1 MPDDKSAKEEVKED
15 KPINLDT
22 SGPDVEITL
31 PEEKDKAIVEVKEKE
46 ETKEEVQDAKTVEE
60 PVKSD
65 DAPAKSDEQPDV
77 QESKPEETEEQ
88 KQEELEDY
96 SKGVKSRIAKLTKRM
111 REAERQREA
120 ALTYAKSVQ
129 GEQKSLK
136 DRLAKL
142 DTGYV
147 KEMEDRITSSVTA
160 AESKLKAAR
169 DAGDISAEVTAQKE
183 IAKLGY
189 EEARLAEMKVNQKQ
203 EDEQRKPLSEGTI
216 PQIPTQPTPDPAAT
230 QWAHKN
236 TWFGKDSAMT
246 YTAFDL
252 HKKLV
257 DDEGYDPQSTDYYGE
272 LDRRIRLEFPQ
283 KFGNNTEQ
291 SSKPVR
297 TPVQTVA
304 SATRSGFKD
313 GRRTVKLTSS
323 QVAIA
328 NKLNVPLEEYA
339 KQVNIVKE
347 K

>member
-1 MPDDKSAKEEVKED
+1 MPDETKKAEEVKEEKIID
-15 KPINLDT
+15 LDT
-22 SGPDVEITL
+22 SGPDVEVTQ
-31 PEEKDKAIVEVKEKE
+31 PEEKDKAVVEIKEDVKDEKPI
-46 ETKEEVQDAKTVEE
+46 EE
-60 PVKSD
+60 PAKPD
-65 DAPAKSDEQPDV
+65 DAPAKLDEQPDV
-77 QESKPEETEEQ
+77 QESKPETEDQ
-88 KQEELEDY
+88 KQELEDY
-96 SKGVKSRIAKLTKRM
+96 SKGVKTRIAKLTKRM

-136 DRLAKL
+136 DRLSKL

-169 DAGDISAEVTAQKE
+169 DAGDISAEVVAQKE

-189 EEARLAEMKVNQKQ
+189 EEARLAEMKVTQKQ
-203 EDEQRKPLSEGTI
+203 EEEQRKTLSEGTI
-216 PQIPTQPTPDPAAT
+216 PQAPIQPTPDARAT
-230 QWAHKN
+230 EWAQKN
-236 TWFGKDSAMT
+236 SWVGKDNAMT

-272 LDRRIRLEFPQ
+272 LDRRIKLEFPN
-283 KFGNNTEQ
+283 KFGNTTVQ
-291 SSKPVR
+291 TSRPK
-297 TPVQTVA
+297 QTVA
-304 SATRSGFKD
+304 SATRTGYRD
-313 GRRTVKLTSS
+313 GRRPVKLTSS

-339 KQVNIVKE
+339 KQLNNVKE
-347 K
+347 T

>member
-1 MPDDKSAKEEVKED
+1 MPDEAKKAEEVKEEKTID
-15 KPINLDT
+15 IDT
-22 SGPDVEITL
+22 SGPDVEVTL
-31 PEEKDKAIVEVKEKE
+31 PEEKDKAIVEVKE
-46 ETKEEVQDAKTVEE
+46 EVKDEKPTEE
-60 PVKSD
+60 PAKPD
-65 DAPAKSDEQPDV
+65 DAPAESAEQPDV
-77 QESKPEETEEQ
+77 QESKPEPEDQ
-88 KQEELEDY
+88 KQELEDY
-96 SKGVKSRIAKLTKRM
+96 SKGVKTRIAKLTKRM

-136 DRLAKL
+136 ERLSRL

-169 DAGDISAEVTAQKE
+169 DAGDISAEVVAQKE

-189 EEARLAEMKVNQKQ
+189 EEARLSEMKVTQKQ
-203 EDEQRKPLSEGTI
+203 EEEQRKTLSEGTI
-216 PQIPTQPTPDPAAT
+216 PQAPYQPTPDTRAT
-230 QWAHKN
+230 EWASKN
-236 TWFGKDSAMT
+236 AWFGKDNAMT

-272 LDRRIRLEFPQ
+272 LDRRIKLEFPN
-283 KFGNNTEQ
+283 KFGNTTGQ
-291 SSKPVR
+291 TSRPK
-297 TPVQTVA
+297 QTVA
-304 SATRSGFKD
+304 SATRTGYKD

-339 KQVNIVKE
+339 KQLNVKE
-347 K
+347 T

>member
-1 MPDDKSAKEEVKED
+1 MPDDKSAKEEGVKEE

-31 PEEKDKAIVEVKEKE
+31 PDEKDKAIVEVKEKE
-46 ETKEEVQDAKTVEE
+46 EVQDAKPVEE
-60 PVKSD
+60 PVKSE
-65 DAPAKSDEQPDV
+65 DAPAKSDEQPVV

-111 REAERQREA
+111 REAERQKDA

-147 KEMEDRITSSVTA
+147 KEMEDRITSSLTA
-160 AESKLKAAR
+160 AESKLKSAR
-169 DAGDISAEVTAQKE
+169 DAGDVSAEVIAQKE

-203 EDEQRKPLSEGTI
+203 ADEQRKTLSEGTI
-216 PQIPTQPTPDPAAT
+216 PQAPLQPTPDAKAT
-230 QWAHKN
+230 EWAQKN
-236 TWFGKDSAMT
+236 SWFGKDNAMT

-283 KFGNNTEQ
+283 KFGNTTVQ
-291 SSKPVR
+291 TSKPK
-297 TPVQTVA
+297 QTVA
-304 SATRSGFKD
+304 SATRTGYKD

>member
-1 MPDDKSAKEEVKED
+1 MPDEEKKAQEVKEEKTID
-15 KPINLDT
+15 IDT
-22 SGPDVEITL
+22 SGPDVEVTL
-31 PEEKDKAIVEVKEKE
+31 PEEKDKAVVEI
-46 ETKEEVQDAKTVEE
+46 KEEVKDEKPIEE
-60 PVKSD
+60 PAKPD

-77 QESKPEETEEQ
+77 QESKPETEDQ
-88 KQEELEDY
+88 KQELEDY
-96 SKGVKSRIAKLTKRM
+96 SKGVKTRIAKLTKRM

-136 DRLAKL
+136 DRLSKL

-160 AESKLKAAR
+160 AESKLRAAR

-189 EEARLAEMKVNQKQ
+189 EEARLAEMKVTQKQ
-203 EDEQRKPLSEGTI
+203 EEEQRKTLNEGTI
-216 PQIPTQPTPDPAAT
+216 PQAPLQPTPDVRAT
-230 QWAHKN
+230 EWAQKN
-236 TWFGKDSAMT
+236 SWFGKDNAMT

-272 LDRRIRLEFPQ
+272 LDRRIKLEFPN
-283 KFGNNTEQ
+283 KFGNTTVQ
-291 SSKPVR
+291 TSRPK
-297 TPVQTVA
+297 QTVA
-304 SATRSGFKD
+304 SATRTGYKD

-339 KQVNIVKE
+339 KQLNNVKE
-347 K
+347 T